1 MEDVWFP
8 IWVSFSTWINEMK
21 IIFHL
26 ATANSFLPHMRPQQ
40 QLQLQV
46 QQARQQQQQHNSN
59 SNCTTAT
66 ATQYDS
72 ECSKGYQRWQRV
84 PFYYYFSF
92 SFSFFS
98 AFCPTVRVVEI
109 DQRSIQPTIKPSN
122 HLTDLQ
128 AGWENSENIAK
139 NCSACSHFFFLP
151 ISIFFSRVLKLHKWL
166 NMGKLSSHR
175 RITS

>member
-46 QQARQQQQQHNSN
+46 QQARQQQQLLNSN

-92 SFSFFS
+92 SFSFFLLFAPLWGWS
-98 AFCPTVRVVEI
+98 KSTNEASN
-109 DQRSIQPTIKPSN
+109 QPSN

-139 NCSACSHFFFLP
+139 NCSACSQFFFSP
-151 ISIFFSRVLKLHKWL
+151 HFDIFQSRFKVA
-166 NMGKLSSHR
+166 
-175 RITS
+175 